1 MMVYEQAQSRL
12 TALKDADTRERYA
25 RLLGLHRQHFRSAGP
40 LYALSAPG
48 RAEIIG
54 NHTDHNR
61 GRVLAAAINL
71 DTAAVVSPREDLRV
85 RLFSEGYGLIELG
98 LDNLKPGAQ
107 QAGSSAALIAGVA
120 EGLVKRGY
128 SIGGFDAVVGSQVLS
143 GSGLSSS
150 AAFEVLVCYIFDVLF
165 NGSSVDFISRAQIGQ
180 YAENVHFGKPSGLM
194 DQMASSSGGLVAID
208 FREAIPR
215 VDTIRFSFHEV
226 GYAMVIVNTGG
237 SHDNLTEAYAAI
249 PKEMKAAAAVLGGE
263 TLSEVPFETFIDN
276 LRWVREEA
284 GDRAVLRALH
294 FYQENRRV
302 AQAAD
307 ALREGNLPAFF
318 RAVNESGLSSETQ
331 LQNIHVNER
340 EQPMALALALAR
352 ETLQGQGACRVH
364 GGGFAGTTLNFVPQG
379 MLEGFTQVME
389 ALFGTGCCHS
399 LDVRLEGPARI
410 F

>member
-1 MMVYEQAQSRL
+1 MVYEQAQSRL
-12 TALKDADTRERYA
+12 TALQDADTRERYA
-25 RLLGLHRQHFRSAGP
+25 RLLGLHRQHFRAGP

-208 FREAIPR
+208 FREAIPQ
-215 VDTIRFSFHEV
+215 VDTIRFSYREV

-249 PKEMKAAAAVLGGE
+249 PREMKAAAAVLGGE
-263 TLSEVPFETFIDN
+263 TLSEVPFETFTDN
-276 LRWVREEA
+276 LRRVREEA
-284 GDRAVLRALH
+284 GDRALLRALH

-318 RAVNESGLSSETQ
+318 KAVNESGLSSETQ
-331 LQNIHVNER
+331 LQNIHVNEK

-352 ETLQGQGACRVH
+352 ETLRGQGACRVH
-364 GGGFAGTTLNFVPQG
+364 GGGFAGTTLNFVPLD
-379 MLEGFTQVME
+379 MLEGFTHAME
-389 ALFGTGCCHS
+389 ALFGPGCCHS

>member
-1 MMVYEQAQSRL
+1 MVYEQIEGRL
-12 TALKDADTRERYA
+12 TALQDADTRERYA
-25 RLLGLHRQHFRSAGP
+25 RLLGLHRQHFRAGP

-71 DTAAVVSPREDLRV
+71 DTAAVISPREDLRV

-165 NGSSVDFISRAQIGQ
+165 NGSSVDFITRAQIGQ

-208 FREAIPR
+208 FREAIPQ
-215 VDTIRFSFHEV
+215 VDTIRFSYREV

-249 PKEMKAAAAVLGGE
+249 PREMKAAAAVLGGE
-263 TLSEVPFETFIDN
+263 TLSEVPFETFTDN
-276 LRWVREEA
+276 LRRVREEA
-284 GDRAVLRALH
+284 GDRALLRALH

-318 RAVNESGLSSETQ
+318 KAVNESGLSSETQ
-331 LQNIHVNER
+331 LQNIHVNEK

-352 ETLQGQGACRVH
+352 ETLRGQGACRVH
-364 GGGFAGTTLNFVPQG
+364 GGGFAGTTLNFVPLD
-379 MLEGFTQVME
+379 MLEGFTHAME
-389 ALFGTGCCHS
+389 ALFGPGCCHS

>member
-1 MMVYEQAQSRL
+1 MVYEQIEGRL
-12 TALKDADTRERYA
+12 TALQDADTRERYA
-25 RLLGLHRQHFRSAGP
+25 RLLGLHRQHFRAGP

-128 SIGGFDAVVGSQVLS
+128 SIGGFDVVVGSQVLS

-208 FREAIPR
+208 FREAIPQ
-215 VDTIRFSFHEV
+215 VDTIRFSYREV

-249 PKEMKAAAAVLGGE
+249 PREMKAAAAVLGGE
-263 TLSEVPFETFIDN
+263 TLSEVPFETFTDN
-276 LRWVREEA
+276 LRRVREEA
-284 GDRAVLRALH
+284 GDRALLRALH

-318 RAVNESGLSSETQ
+318 KAVNESGLSSETQ
-331 LQNIHVNER
+331 LQNIHVNEK

-352 ETLQGQGACRVH
+352 ETLRGQGACRVH
-364 GGGFAGTTLNFVPQG
+364 GGGFAGTTLNFVPLD
-379 MLEGFTQVME
+379 MLEGFTHAME
-389 ALFGTGCCHS
+389 ALFGPGCCHS

>member
-1 MMVYEQAQSRL
+1 MVYEQIEGRL
-12 TALKDADTRERYA
+12 TALQDADTRERYA
-25 RLLGLHRQHFRSAGP
+25 RLLGLHRQHFRAGP

-208 FREAIPR
+208 FREAIPQ
-215 VDTIRFSFHEV
+215 VDTIRFSYREV

-249 PKEMKAAAAVLGGE
+249 PREMKAAAAVLGGE

-276 LRWVREEA
+276 LRRVREEA
-284 GDRAVLRALH
+284 GDRALLRALH

-318 RAVNESGLSSETQ
+318 KAVNESGLSSETQ
-331 LQNIHVNER
+331 LQNIHVNEK

-352 ETLQGQGACRVH
+352 ETLRGQGACRVH
-364 GGGFAGTTLNFVPQG
+364 GGGFAGTTLNFVPLD
-379 MLEGFTQVME
+379 MLEGFTHAME
-389 ALFGTGCCHS
+389 ALFGPGCCHS

>member
-1 MMVYEQAQSRL
+1 MVYEQIEGRL
-12 TALKDADTRERYA
+12 TALQDADTRERYA
-25 RLLGLHRQHFRSAGP
+25 RLLGLHRQHFRAGP

-208 FREAIPR
+208 FREAIPQ
-215 VDTIRFSFHEV
+215 VDTIRFSYREV

-249 PKEMKAAAAVLGGE
+249 PREMKAAAAVLGGE
-263 TLSEVPFETFIDN
+263 TLSEVPFETFTDN
-276 LRWVREEA
+276 LRRVREEA
-284 GDRAVLRALH
+284 GDRALLRALH

-318 RAVNESGLSSETQ
+318 KAVNESGLSSETQ
-331 LQNIHVNER
+331 LQNIHVNEK

-352 ETLQGQGACRVH
+352 ETLRGQGACRVH
-364 GGGFAGTTLNFVPQG
+364 GGGFAGTTLNFVPLD
-379 MLEGFTQVME
+379 MLEGFTHAME
-389 ALFGTGCCHS
+389 ALFGPGCCHS

>member
-1 MMVYEQAQSRL
+1 MVYEQIEGRL
-12 TALKDADTRERYA
+12 TALQDADTRERYA
-25 RLLGLHRQHFRSAGP
+25 RLLGLHRQHFRAGP

-71 DTAAVVSPREDLRV
+71 DTAAVVSPREDLQV

-107 QAGSSAALIAGVA
+107 QAGSSAALSAGVA

-150 AAFEVLVCYIFDVLF
+150 AAIEVLVCYIFDVLF

-208 FREAIPR
+208 FREAIPQ
-215 VDTIRFSFHEV
+215 VDTIRFSYREV

-249 PKEMKAAAAVLGGE
+249 PREMKAAAAVLGGE
-263 TLSEVPFETFIDN
+263 TLSEVPFETFTDN
-276 LRWVREEA
+276 LRRVREEA
-284 GDRAVLRALH
+284 GDRALLRALH

-318 RAVNESGLSSETQ
+318 KAVNESGLSSETQ
-331 LQNIHVNER
+331 LQNIHVNEK

-352 ETLQGQGACRVH
+352 ETLRGQGACRVH
-364 GGGFAGTTLNFVPQG
+364 GGGFAGTTLNFVPLD
-379 MLEGFTQVME
+379 MLEGFTHAME
-389 ALFGTGCCHS
+389 ALFGPGCCHS